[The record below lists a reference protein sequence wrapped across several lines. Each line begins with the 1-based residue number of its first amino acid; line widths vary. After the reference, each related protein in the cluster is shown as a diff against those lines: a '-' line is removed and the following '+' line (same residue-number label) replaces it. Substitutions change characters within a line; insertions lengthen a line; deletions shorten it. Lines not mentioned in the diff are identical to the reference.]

1 VPRGGGGGKMTV
13 RMQRRSR
20 TTMTRLKELQDRI
33 EARRELRGRWLYVR
47 EILKRDGAI
56 GVNNYEYLLMHVSMH
71 QALEAARGQN
81 GRIGRRRRR
90 AMGCLET
97 ELHEYGEHGRYETD
111 LHDLLRVGGD
121 MDAKEEGERVL
132 AVLYGWRT
140 QGTAAA
146 RYTDHTTIAASE
158 DGYTRLVRGEAWAVE
173 RARAEGARR
182 AEEDAVHQVACSTT
196 IPDDLLASLWNPQRD
211 GFYHHP
217 ARVVDA
223 ARRLQAGGRGSAMS
237 SEQRRSP

>member
-1 VPRGGGGGKMTV
+1 M
-13 RMQRRSR
+13 
-20 TTMTRLKELQDRI
+20 
-33 EARRELRGRWLYVR
+33 YVR

-56 GVNNYEYLLMHVSMH
+56 GANNYEYLLMHVSMH

-90 AMGCLET
+90 AMERLET
-97 ELHEYGEHGRYETD
+97 ELHAYGDGGRYETD
-111 LHDLLRVGGD
+111 LHDLLRGNDD
-121 MDAKEEGERVL
+121 MDAKEGGERVL

-140 QGTAAA
+140 QDTAAA
-146 RYTDHTTIAASE
+146 RYTDHITIAASE

-182 AEEDAVHQVACSTT
+182 AGETTAHRAVCSPA

-211 GFYHHP
+211 SFYHHP

-223 ARRLQAGGRGSAMS
+223 ARRLQTGGRGSAMS